1 MQSMKRSLQQFSPLD
16 PKPLEAAASLCGWL
30 SWLLKKHPESD
41 RESGLTLIEALMAVL
56 ILAVVIGS
64 IAPPLVIAVS
74 TRVRNREVEQSLQV
88 SRKHIEDIRIALL
101 NNSWDGD
108 PDTIPSGV
116 PKLASASDYSSG
128 SVPYPPDLTQI
139 KPPSD
144 VCTTPGVPSGTEACD
159 SALDMQ
165 GFDFDKDGKVDF
177 FVQAFR
183 ANQCS
188 TADEIF
194 AFDVGVRVYPY
205 DVVKTDGTLVS
216 SITNEDQGAAF
227 ADRRNNNAPLSSGYT
242 TLIRTEA
249 TFGLTNYNDSCP
261 KAP

>member
-88 SRKHIEDIRIALL
+88 SRQLTEEIRISLF
-101 NNSWDGD
+101 NWNGD
-108 PDTIPSGV
+108 PANIPTAV
-116 PKLASASDYSSG
+116 PKLATASHYTGG
-128 SVPYPPDLTQI
+128 SIPYPPDLTLI
-139 KPPSD
+139 KAPDD
-144 VCTTPGVPSGTEACD
+144 VCATPGVTGGTEACN
-159 SALDMQ
+159 SALDMK
-165 GFDFDKDGKVDF
+165 GIDFDKDGKVDF
-177 FVQAFR
+177 FVQTFR